1 KICGQGVLRGRVEA
15 PVSKSSQQRAIACA
29 LLSTGVS
36 RLSASNS
43 SSPLCADSA
52 AALKLAEDAG
62 AEVSIASEHIEISG
76 IGGKSVLVDSTN
88 IPRRFSCGESGL
100 CMRMFAPVMALSP
113 HAFFLDAE
121 GSLQH
126 RPMGM
131 VQEALSS
138 MGVSCG
144 SSGGFPPLKIQG
156 PLRGGDYRIDASKS
170 SQFLTG
176 MLVALPLASED
187 SVLRATNPVSRGYL
201 DLTIAT
207 CQAFGVDIQR
217 SENFQEFRIEGRQT
231 YKARDFK
238 VEGDWS
244 GAAFLVCA
252 GAIAGEALR
261 IGGLSMESAQPDKA
275 VVTAVQ
281 VAGVEI
287 SWEKASCSEDLVVR
301 QGVLR
306 AFDFDATDCPDLF
319 PPLAVLAAACPG
331 TSRVKGI
338 HRLRAKESDRA
349 ASIAAMLEGLGIS
362 VILSEDYMVI
372 TGGQIMGGR
381 VEAFGDHR
389 IAMAAAIAA
398 LIARDPVSISGAEC
412 VAKSWPDFFETLES
426 LLFRDVHP

>member
-1 KICGQGVLRGRVEA
+1 
-15 PVSKSSQQRAIACA
+15 
-29 LLSTGVS
+29 
-36 RLSASNS
+36 
-43 SSPLCADSA
+43 
-52 AALKLAEDAG
+52 
-62 AEVSIASEHIEISG
+62 
-76 IGGKSVLVDSTN
+76 
-88 IPRRFSCGESGL
+88 
-100 CMRMFAPVMALSP
+100 
-113 HAFFLDAE
+113 
-121 GSLQH
+121 
-126 RPMGM
+126 
-131 VQEALSS
+131 
-138 MGVSCG
+138 
-144 SSGGFPPLKIQG
+144 
-156 PLRGGDYRIDASKS
+156 
-170 SQFLTG
+170 
-176 MLVALPLASED
+176 
-187 SVLRATNPVSRGYL
+187 
-201 DLTIAT
+201 
-207 CQAFGVDIQR
+207 
-217 SENFQEFRIEGRQT
+217 
-231 YKARDFK
+231 
-238 VEGDWS
+238 
-244 GAAFLVCA
+244 
-252 GAIAGEALR
+252 
-261 IGGLSMESAQPDKA
+261 MESAQPDKA